1 MGIYDMPPRAE
12 GHSIEVA
19 SESLRRFL
27 IVGRIT
33 VAKAGKRT
41 TLTTITMNN
50 TSTFSSANRKQLADL
65 LKKYG
70 TMRDRAYDNYHS
82 KYQDIQQSVLSD
94 YAEEQKGVQL
104 VSEIAAAQ
112 EELDSLKESLS
123 GIGLELDG
131 KALSISWSAPKSLNE
146 RIEQQIERSIGK
158 KSDIDTRFDK
168 AQVAIL
174 TASTLED
181 AQQIMKS
188 VSDEK

>member
-12 GHSIEVA
+12 GHLIEAA
-19 SESLRRFL
+19 SESPCRFL
-27 IVGRIT
+27 VVSRIT

-50 TSTFSSANRKQLADL
+50 ASTFSSANRKQLADL

-82 KYQDIQQSVLSD
+82 KYQDIQQSVLGD
-94 YAEEQKGVQL
+94 YVEEQKGVQL

-131 KALSISWSAPKSLNE
+131 KVLSISWSAPKSLNE

-158 KSDIDTRFDK
+158 KSDIDERFDR

-188 VSDEK
+188 VSDDK